1 LPFFVDGRERRWW
14 KGILE
19 QGKENKIRVRGLGG
33 ETLKVYDSI
42 EESYTGKD
50 DKLHAPPL

>member
-14 KGILE
+14 NGMLE
-19 QGKENKIRVRGLGG
+19 QGKENKTRVRGLGG

-50 DKLHAPPL
+50 DKLHTPPL